1 MNAIYLDHA
10 ATTPVHPEVIEV
22 MMQVY
27 QENFGNPSSIHS
39 FGRKARQILDRA
51 RATAAESIGADERSI
66 TFTSG
71 GTEANNMAIMGAA
84 LANQAKGKHIVTTQI
99 EHHAVLHTVNHLEKQ
114 GFDVTYLEVNEQGH
128 IHVEQVMDALRE
140 DTILVSIMMVNN
152 EIGTIQPIAEIGR
165 LLHERDVLFHTDAVQ
180 AYGLLPIDIQAL
192 RVDLLTVSSHK
203 INGPK
208 GLGFLYADKELNLQP
223 LQFGGEQERKRRA
236 GTENVAG
243 IAGFA
248 KAIELVQE
256 SQAVRYDIY
265 QQFAEL
271 FLQTLRAKEVDFVV
285 NGDRRASVPTIIN
298 VSFPG
303 TNVETL
309 LMNFDLNGVAASSGS
324 ACTAGSIEPS
334 HVLSA
339 MFLDEE
345 ERTMNSV
352 RFSFGLAN
360 DEESIREAAD
370 KIADTV
376 NRLTR

>member
-285 NGDRRASVPTIIN
+285 NGGRRASVPTIIN